1 MTGLE
6 FSSIYGTDYMNNLTQ
21 TQSTQKLQTTLSGVE
36 DATDAEL
43 MEACESFESYF
54 IEQVLK
60 AMEKTT
66 GKTEEDG
73 EYLEVFKDNL
83 YQEYAKMIT
92 DSKSLGL
99 AQQFYDSIKR
109 NSVSESGAADPA
121 AQTTE
126 A

>member
-21 TQSTQKLQTTLSGVE
+21 TQSTEKLQSTLGTID
-36 DATDAEL
+36 DATDEEL
-43 MEACESFESYF
+43 MEACKSFESYF
-54 IEQVLK
+54 VEQVLK

-73 EYLEVFKDNL
+73 DYLEVFKDNL
-83 YQEYAKMIT
+83 YQEYAKMIA
-92 DSKSLGL
+92 DSQSLGL

-109 NSVSESGAADPA
+109 NSISEETVADVP
-121 AQTTE
+121 QGEE

>member
-21 TQSTQKLQTTLSGVE
+21 TQSTEKLQSTLGTID
-36 DATDAEL
+36 DATDEEL
-43 MEACESFESYF
+43 MEACKSFESYF
-54 IEQVLK
+54 VEQVLK

-73 EYLEVFKDNL
+73 DYLEVFKDNL
-83 YQEYAKMIT
+83 YQEYAKMIA
-92 DSKSLGL
+92 DSQSLGL

-109 NSVSESGAADPA
+109 NSISEETAADVP
-121 AQTTE
+121 QGEE

>member
-21 TQSTQKLQTTLSGVE
+21 TQSTEKLQSTLGTVE
-36 DATDAEL
+36 DATDEEL
-43 MEACESFESYF
+43 MEACKSFESYF
-54 IEQVLK
+54 VEQVLK

-73 EYLEVFKDNL
+73 DYLEVFKDNL
-83 YQEYAKMIT
+83 YQEYAKMIA
-92 DSKSLGL
+92 DSQSLGL
-99 AQQFYDSIKR
+99 AKQFYDSIKR
-109 NSVSESGAADPA
+109 NSISEETVTDVPQGE
-121 AQTTE
+121 E

>member
-21 TQSTQKLQTTLSGVE
+21 TQSTEKLQSTLGTID
-36 DATDAEL
+36 DATDEEL
-43 MEACESFESYF
+43 MEACKSFESYF
-54 IEQVLK
+54 VEQVLK

-73 EYLEVFKDNL
+73 DYLEVFKDNL
-83 YQEYAKMIT
+83 YQEYAKMIA
-92 DSKSLGL
+92 DSQSLGL

-109 NSVSESGAADPA
+109 NSISEETVTDVPQG
-121 AQTTE
+121 E
-126 A
+126 EM

>member
-21 TQSTQKLQTTLSGVE
+21 TQSTEKLQSTLGTID
-36 DATDAEL
+36 DATDEEL
-43 MEACESFESYF
+43 MEACKSFESYF
-54 IEQVLK
+54 VEQVLK

-73 EYLEVFKDNL
+73 DYLEIFKDNL
-83 YQEYAKMIT
+83 YQEYAKMIA
-92 DSKSLGL
+92 DSQSLGL

-109 NSVSESGAADPA
+109 NSISEETVADVP
-121 AQTTE
+121 QGEE

>member
-21 TQSTQKLQTTLSGVE
+21 TQSTEKLQSTLGTID
-36 DATDAEL
+36 DATDEEL
-43 MEACESFESYF
+43 MEACKSFESYF
-54 IEQVLK
+54 VEQVLK

-73 EYLEVFKDNL
+73 DYLEVFKDNL
-83 YQEYAKMIT
+83 YQEYAKMIA
-92 DSKSLGL
+92 DSQSLGL

-109 NSVSESGAADPA
+109 NSIPEETVADVP
-121 AQTTE
+121 QGE
-126 A
+126 EM

>member
-21 TQSTQKLQTTLSGVE
+21 TQSTEKLQSTLGTMD
-36 DATDAEL
+36 DATDEEL
-43 MEACESFESYF
+43 MEACKSFESYF

-73 EYLEVFKDNL
+73 DYVEVFKDNL

-92 DSKSLGL
+92 DTRSLGL

-109 NSVSESGAADPA
+109 NSISEETVTDVPQGE
-121 AQTTE
+121 E

>member
-21 TQSTQKLQTTLSGVE
+21 TQSTQKLQTTLDGVE
-36 DATDAEL
+36 DATDEEL

-73 EYLEVFKDNL
+73 DYMEVFKDNL

-92 DSKSLGL
+92 SSKSLGL

-109 NSVSESGAADPA
+109 NSVSESATADPA
-121 AQTTE
+121 AQIQE

>member
-6 FSSIYGTDYMNNLTQ
+6 FSSIYGMDYMNNLTQ
-21 TQSTQKLQTTLSGVE
+21 TQSTEKLQSTLGTVE
-36 DATDAEL
+36 DATDEEL
-43 MEACESFESYF
+43 MEACKSFESYF
-54 IEQVLK
+54 VEQVLK

-73 EYLEVFKDNL
+73 DYLEVFKDNL
-83 YQEYAKMIT
+83 YQEYAKMIA
-92 DSKSLGL
+92 DSQSLGL

-109 NSVSESGAADPA
+109 NSISEETVADVP
-121 AQTTE
+121 QGEE

>member
-21 TQSTQKLQTTLSGVE
+21 TQSTQKLQTTLDGVE
-36 DATDAEL
+36 DATDEEL

-73 EYLEVFKDNL
+73 DYMEVFKDNL

-92 DSKSLGL
+92 SSKSLGL

-109 NSVSESGAADPA
+109 NSVSESATADPA
-121 AQTTE
+121 AQTQE

>member
-6 FSSIYGTDYMNNLTQ
+6 FSSIYGMDYMNNLTQ
-21 TQSTQKLQTTLSGVE
+21 TQSTEKLQSTLGTVE
-36 DATDAEL
+36 DATDEEL
-43 MEACESFESYF
+43 MEACKSFESYF
-54 IEQVLK
+54 VEQVLK

-73 EYLEVFKDNL
+73 DYLEVFKDNL
-83 YQEYAKMIT
+83 YQEYAKMIA
-92 DSKSLGL
+92 DSQSLGL

-109 NSVSESGAADPA
+109 NSISEETVTDVPQGE
-121 AQTTE
+121 E